1 MIKAGA
7 WRSNSNSQYGSDGL
21 GVREMMPRRDRQY
34 SGEPGVSMVT
44 VVPMLAGEYILRK
57 YQGRYYE

>member
-34 SGEPGVSMVT
+34 PGERDVSTVT
-44 VVPMLAGEYILRK
+44 VGPMLTGEFILRVT
-57 YQGRYYE
+57 RSPLR